1 MTATL
6 ALAYHNLSTLLA
18 AGVPLLRSLD
28 TTAESLDRRLAPAFR
43 QLSQAASQGDP
54 LAQTMAKKPNLFGP
68 TDVMIVRAAETSG
81 TLPESLALLAKWHEF
96 QQSIKRK
103 MLSGMMLPII
113 MIHAAAFLA
122 PLPGFFLGGWHVAVY
137 IRQVISI
144 LLLFYIPA
152 AVVFAIMHFA
162 PRTGILRAMFDRSL
176 LRIPV
181 LGKAVYNLALSR
193 YCWVFHMLTKAGLP
207 ITECAEQAAGA
218 AGNDVVTDQVRGGTA
233 SAKAG
238 RPVSAGFS
246 TRLPTEFVNLWQ
258 VGEETGKL
266 EDAAKR
272 LADNIGNS
280 ADFMFGE
287 FAAWLP
293 RMIYFLVCAVIAY
306 FIIRNLALISRSF
319 L

>member
-1 MTATL
+1 VAATL

-28 TTAESLDRRLAPAFR
+28 TTADSLDRRLGPAFR
-43 QLSQAASQGDP
+43 QLSQAAAKGRP
-54 LAQTMAKKPNLFGP
+54 LARTMDNRPDVFAP
-68 TDVMIVRAAETSG
+68 TDVMIVLAAETSG

-103 MLSGMMLPII
+103 MLSAMMLPVI

-122 PLPGFFLGGWHVAVY
+122 PLPGFFLGGWHVAIY

-152 AVVFAIMHFA
+152 GLIFGIIRFS
-162 PRTGILRAMFDRSL
+162 PRTGVLRTLLDMAL
-176 LRIPV
+176 LRIPL
-181 LGKAVYNLALSR
+181 LGTALYRLSLSR
-193 YCWVFHMLTKAGLP
+193 YCRVFYMLTKAGLP
-207 ITECAEQAAGA
+207 ITDCAEQSADA
-218 AGNDVVTDQVRGGTA
+218 AGNAVVARQVRGGSA

-246 TRLPTEFVNLWQ
+246 TRLPVEFINLWQ

-272 LADNIGNS
+272 LADNIRGS

-293 RMIYFLVCAVIAY
+293 RMIYFLVCLIIAY
-306 FIIRNLALISRSF
+306 FIFRNLALIGRWA